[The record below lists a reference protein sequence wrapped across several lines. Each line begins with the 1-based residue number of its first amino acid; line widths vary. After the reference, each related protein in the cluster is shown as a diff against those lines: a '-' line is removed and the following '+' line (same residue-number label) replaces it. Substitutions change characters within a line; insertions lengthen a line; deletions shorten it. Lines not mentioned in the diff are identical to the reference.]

1 MDVPER
7 VEVLLKVFERRY
19 NKDDAQGDATL
30 EPTDVSAKTAN
41 MDVTNVDNQ
50 MSLQASS
57 CEQSSEELETRLQE
71 AMAATTSQTAKEGLL
86 AILRYG
92 CRVPSQPGNLGVGG
106 GGETDKNVLIFPFRG
121 KIREF
126 LIS

>member
-41 MDVTNVDNQ
+41 MDVTNVDHQ
-50 MSLQASS
+50 MSLQESS
-57 CEQSSEELETRLQE
+57 CERSREELETRLQE
-71 AMAATTSQTAKEGLL
+71 ALAAATSQTAKEGLL
-86 AILRYG
+86 GLFRYR
-92 CRVPSQPGNLGVGG
+92 CRVPSQPGNQGKCG
-106 GGETDKNVLIFPFRG
+106 KSVLLFPV
-121 KIREF
+121 RENQG
-126 LIS
+126 I